1 MFERYTERA
10 RRVLF
15 FARYEASQLGS
26 ISIETEHLLLGLI
39 REGKGLT
46 SRIFARSHLSL
57 ESIRKEIEGRT
68 VFREKVS
75 TSVEI
80 PFSAETKRVLQF
92 AAEEADRLL
101 HNYIGTEHLLLGIL
115 REERSVAATILMEK
129 GMRLNTVREDIVALL
144 NEKTTLT
151 RVKETPLLA
160 EFSRD
165 LTEAAMKNQ
174 LDPLVGRH
182 IEIERVQQVLCRR
195 TKNNAVLIGEPGVG
209 KTAIVEGLA
218 QKIVYGDVPHF
229 LADKRLL
236 ALDISLIVAGTKY
249 RGQFEERLKAIMKE
263 LTENPNIIV
272 FIDELHTLVGAGSAE
287 GSLDAA
293 NILKP
298 ALSRGEIRCIGATTP
313 SEYRKYIE
321 KDRSLER
328 RFQAIK
334 VDPPNERETIE
345 VLMGVKDRYETF
357 HHVEYTTEAI
367 EAAVY
372 QSSRYITDRFLPD
385 KAIDLV
391 DEAGARAKLREAGYS
406 EEFGEIN
413 RSIRVAV
420 EQMET
425 AVSEKNFEKAQFY
438 REQEVQARENLQFVR
453 EKFDVKSST
462 RRVVVGKGEIDEVVS
477 KWTGVP
483 LTSINQDEGDKLLHM
498 EDALHNRVISQDA
511 AISALSRAIRR
522 SRAGLKSPNRP
533 VGSFIFLGPTGV
545 GKTELARAIA
555 NFLFGSD
562 HALIRFDMSEYMEKH
577 SVSKLIGSPP
587 GYVGHEEG
595 GQLTEKVKRNPYS
608 VVLLDEVEKAH
619 PDLFNILLQVFE
631 DGHLTDGLGNRVN
644 FKNTIIIMTSNIGA
658 RFIQKKAS
666 LGFQSADSGVISPQR
681 QRHGARRGEEDV
693 QPGVH
698 QPHRRDHRLRGA
710 LGRRPPD
717 HHQAAREAGERQPGR
732 PPAPPRARAGSHRL
746 DHRADVQGSL
756 VRRPSAAPRDPA
768 LYRGSAVR
776 GAHPRAPQGGRH
788 PGVPRCGEPGV
799 PSGRRDRERPPA
811 GLTRLRM
818 GGPCHGYGAA
828 SARPLGS
835 LARLRSSKLMAW
847 PLPGP
852 SVRAAAGRSQPP
864 IMRVF
869 ALLLVAL
876 AAAGEVRAQ
885 TPPAGTPVR
894 PGPVRRRRAIFP
906 RRSAARPSRRPAGC
920 PRPAPARSSTRSCS
934 ASRSRAEA
942 P

>member
-57 ESIRKEIEGRT
+57 EGIRKDIEGRT

-80 PFSAETKRVLQF
+80 PFSAETRRVLQY

-115 REERSVAATILMEK
+115 REERSVAATILLEK
-129 GMRLNTVREDIVALL
+129 GMRLPQAREDIVQLL

-165 LTEAAMKNQ
+165 LTDAAMKNQ
-174 LDPLVGRH
+174 LDPLVGR
-182 IEIERVQQVLCRR
+182 IEELERVQQVLCRR

-209 KTAIVEGLA
+209 KTAIVEGIA
-218 QKIVYGDVPHF
+218 QKIVCGDVPHF

-298 ALSRGEIRCIGATTP
+298 ALSRGEIRCVGATTP
-313 SEYRKYIE
+313 AEYRKYIE

-334 VDPPNERETIE
+334 VDPPTERETIQ
-345 VLMGVKDRYETF
+345 VINGVKDRYETF
-357 HHVEYTTEAI
+357 HHVEYTPEAI

-385 KAIDLV
+385 KAIDLI
-391 DEAGARAKLREAGYS
+391 DEAGARAKLREAGFS

-413 RSIRVAV
+413 RNIRLAV
-420 EQMET
+420 DQMET
-425 AVSEKNFEKAQFY
+425 AVSQKDFERAQFF
-438 REQEVQARENLQFVR
+438 REQEVMARESLQFVR
-453 EKFDVKSST
+453 EKIEVKSSG
-462 RRVVVGKGEIDEVVS
+462 RRVVVGKQEIDEVVA
-477 KWTGVP
+477 KWTGIP
-483 LTSINQDEGDKLLHM
+483 IASINQDESDKLLRM
-498 EDALHNRVISQDA
+498 EEELHRRVISQEK
-511 AISALSRAIRR
+511 AISAVARAIRR

-533 VGSFIFLGPTGV
+533 VGSFVFLGPTGV
-545 GKTELARAIA
+545 GKTELARALA

-562 HALIRFDMSEYMEKH
+562 NALVRFDMSEYMEKH

-595 GQLTEKVKRNPYS
+595 GQLTEKVKRSPYC
-608 VVLLDEVEKAH
+608 VVLLDEIEKAH

-658 RFIQKKAS
+658 RFIQKKSS
-666 LGFQSADSGVISPQR
+666 LGFQTSDAKEIGKSVSEMVLGEV
-681 QRHGARRGEEDV
+681 RRTFNPEFINRIDEIIVFEALTDDDLRLITQLLV
-693 QPGVH
+693 DQLNAH
-698 QPHRRDHRLRGA
+698 LMDRRLKVA
-710 LGRRPPD
+710 L
-717 HHQAAREAGERQPGR
+717 AREVIDWIIEQT
-732 PPAPPRARAGSHRL
+732 
-746 DHRADVQGSL
+746 
-756 VRRPSAAPRDPA
+756 
-768 LYRGSAVR
+768 
-776 GAHPRAPQGGRH
+776 
-788 PGVPRCGEPGV
+788 CK
-799 PSGRRDRERPPA
+799 DRS
-811 GLTRLRM
+811 
-818 GGPCHGYGAA
+818 YG
-828 SARPLGS
+828 ARPL
-835 LARLRSSKLMAW
+835 
-847 PLPGP
+847 
-852 SVRAAAGRSQPP
+852 
-864 IMRVF
+864 
-869 ALLLVAL
+869 
-876 AAAGEVRAQ
+876 
-885 TPPAGTPVR
+885 
-894 PGPVRRRRAIFP
+894 RRAIERYIEDP
-906 RRSAARPSRRPAGC
+906 LSEELIRGHLREGDVEVYLDEGTLKYRHAGAQTG
-920 PRPAPARSSTRSCS
+920 RQLA
-934 ASRSRAEA
+934 
-942 P
+942 

>member
-26 ISIETEHLLLGLI
+26 VSIETEHLLLGLI

-57 ESIRKEIEGRT
+57 ETIRKEIEGRT

-80 PFSAETKRVLQF
+80 PFSAETKRVLQY

-129 GMRLNTVREDIVALL
+129 GMRLSAVREDIVQLL

-165 LTEAAMKNQ
+165 LTEAAMKSQ

-182 IEIERVQQVLCRR
+182 EELERVQQVLCRR

-218 QKIVYGDVPHF
+218 QKIVCGDVPHF
-229 LADKRLL
+229 LADKRIL

-263 LTENPNIIV
+263 LIENPNIIV

-313 SEYRKYIE
+313 AEYRKYIE

-334 VDPPNERETIE
+334 VDPPSEKETIQ
-345 VLMGVKDRYETF
+345 VLMGVKDRYEQF
-357 HHVEYTTEAI
+357 HHVEYTKDAI

-413 RSIRVAV
+413 KSIRVAV
-420 EQMET
+420 EQMES
-425 AVSEKNFEKAQFY
+425 AVAAKDYQKAEAY
-438 REQEVQARENLQFVR
+438 REQEAVARESLQFVR
-453 EKFDVKSST
+453 EKFDVKTSS
-462 RRVVVGKGEIDEVVS
+462 RRVIVGKGDIDEVVA

-483 LTSINQDEGDKLLHM
+483 IASLNQDESEKLLHM
-498 EDALHNRVISQDA
+498 EEELHRRVISQEP

-522 SRAGLKSPNRP
+522 SRAGLKAPTRP
-533 VGSFIFLGPTGV
+533 VGSFVFLGPTGV
-545 GKTELARAIA
+545 GKTELARALA
-555 NFLFGSD
+555 SFLFGSD
-562 HALIRFDMSEYMEKH
+562 NALIRFDMSEYMEKH

-595 GQLTEKVKRNPYS
+595 GQLTEKVKRKPYC
-608 VVLLDEVEKAH
+608 VVLLDEIEKAH

-666 LGFQSADSGVISPQR
+666 LGFASSDQREINKSVSDMVLGEVKRTFNPEFINRIDEIIVFEPLSDDDLRLITRLLVDQLNLNLADRRLQVSLAPEVVDWIIDVTCKDRSYGARPLRRAIQRYVEDPLSEELIRGQLKEGTVEIYLDSGQLAWR
-681 QRHGARRGEEDV
+681 TAG
-693 QPGVH
+693 QPG
-698 QPHRRDHRLRGA
+698 
-710 LGRRPPD
+710 
-717 HHQAAREAGERQPGR
+717 PGR
-732 PPAPPRARAGSHRL
+732 P
-746 DHRADVQGSL
+746 
-756 VRRPSAAPRDPA
+756 
-768 LYRGSAVR
+768 
-776 GAHPRAPQGGRH
+776 
-788 PGVPRCGEPGV
+788 
-799 PSGRRDRERPPA
+799 
-811 GLTRLRM
+811 
-818 GGPCHGYGAA
+818 
-828 SARPLGS
+828 
-835 LARLRSSKLMAW
+835 LAMN
-847 PLPGP
+847 
-852 SVRAAAGRSQPP
+852 V
-864 IMRVF
+864 
-869 ALLLVAL
+869 
-876 AAAGEVRAQ
+876 
-885 TPPAGTPVR
+885 
-894 PGPVRRRRAIFP
+894 
-906 RRSAARPSRRPAGC
+906 
-920 PRPAPARSSTRSCS
+920 
-934 ASRSRAEA
+934 
-942 P
+942 